1 MKYIFIA
8 LIRFYQYCIAYPLQ
22 ILSGLGTSCRF
33 WPSCSEYAVV
43 AIGKFGVLRGGWLVL
58 RRVLRC
64 HPYAAG
70 GYDAVP
76 EIKSVL
82 RAH

>member
-8 LIRFYQYCIAYPLQ
+8 LIRFYQHFITYPLQ
-22 ILSGLGTSCRF
+22 ALSGPGLGCRF
-33 WPSCSEYAVV
+33 LPSCSEYAVV
-43 AIGKFGVLRGGWLVL
+43 AIGRFGARRGGGLAL
-58 RRVLRC
+58 RRIFRC

-76 EIKSVL
+76 EIKPAS
-82 RAH
+82 RTQ